1 VGDASAVPK
10 LAKDAA
16 PYVVDGFCHLP
27 PTHDLGI
34 LPEAWT
40 VDDAFAL
47 LGDCGAFGHDQA
59 RRGALGVILAH
70 DRRRDAIRVAR
81 VRATADIQMRL
92 GSARP
97 WRSIGVNRSLM
108 IVSFALELPLHR
120 LGGFQRSRR
129 A

>member
-1 VGDASAVPK
+1 VPK
-10 LAKDAA
+10 LAKSAT

-47 LGDCGAFGHDQA
+47 LGDCGAFGYNQA
-59 RRGALGVILAH
+59 RRGALGVIPAH
-70 DRRRDAIRVAR
+70 DMRRDAIRGRAR
-81 VRATADIQMRL
+81 QRHRRHPDAVGKRKAVD
-92 GSARP
+92 
-97 WRSIGVNRSLM
+97 
-108 IVSFALELPLHR
+108 ALELPLHR
-120 LGGFQRSRR
+120 LGEFRRSRR